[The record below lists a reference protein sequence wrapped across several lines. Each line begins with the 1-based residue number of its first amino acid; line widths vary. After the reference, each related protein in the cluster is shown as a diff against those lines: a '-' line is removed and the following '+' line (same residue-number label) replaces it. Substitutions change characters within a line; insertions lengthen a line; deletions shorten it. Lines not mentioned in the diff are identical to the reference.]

1 MLRPAHLLLISED
14 KIQITRKPTVWSKT
28 VIMNKDRLEELLSIE
43 PYEKL
48 NKTLFENYWFLFTKE
63 IQQLKMRVNNIL
75 EEDIDCMSCIDIHN
89 MD

>member
-1 MLRPAHLLLISED
+1 MLRPAHLSLISED
-14 KIQITRKPTVWSKT
+14 KMQITRKSTVWSKT
-28 VIMNKDRLEELLSIE
+28 VIMHKERLEELLSID

-48 NKTLFENYWFLFTKE
+48 NKTLFENYWFLFVKE

-75 EEDIDCMSCIDIHN
+75 EEDMDCMSCIDIHN